1 MLTNGKYEWIYP
13 EIVAIFDCPMK
24 KNRKH
29 IVLQNSQ
36 YITVKDWYR
45 QNPNFFTHL
54 NNIPTSEQIGT
65 ALQRQGYTR
74 SETVTEVI
82 YRK

>member
-1 MLTNGKYEWIYP
+1 
-13 EIVAIFDCPMK
+13 MK

-29 IVLQNSQ
+29 IVLQNNK
-36 YITVKDWYR
+36 YIRVKDWYR

-54 NNIPTSEQIGT
+54 KTTPTSEQIGT
-65 ALQRQGYTR
+65 VLKRQGYTR

-82 YRK
+82 YRR